1 MNFRQRWFWHLF
13 SLVMS
18 PPHYHFAVCG
28 NPGGIDYLS
37 NLLRRVVLKQSVP
50 GSVLGHIHLYEI
62 VCIVTTAFATR
73 ETVMSVCILRLPALS
88 HVLHSPSAP
97 V

>member
-18 PPHYHFAVCG
+18 PPYYHFAISG
-28 NPGGIDYLS
+28 NPGGINYLR

-50 GSVLGHIHLYEI
+50 GSVLVHIHLYEI
-62 VCIVTTAFATR
+62 VCIVTTAFAAR
-73 ETVMSVCILRLPALS
+73 ETVVRVGILRLPTLS
-88 HVLHSPSAP
+88 HVLHSLSAP

>member
-1 MNFRQRWFWHLF
+1 
-13 SLVMS
+13 MS
-18 PPHYHFAVCG
+18 PPHYHFAVGG
-28 NPGGIDYLS
+28 NPCAVDDVG

-62 VCIVTTAFATR
+62 VCIVTTAFAAR
-73 ETVMSVCILRLPALS
+73 ETVVRVGFFRLPTLS
-88 HVLHSPSAP
+88 HVLHSLSAP